1 MDNVGDWLYI
11 VFLIIAAVSGLF
23 SSKDKKKKSRPDILG
38 QPDREIV
45 PNDQPTEGK
54 GFWEI
59 LEDMQKETQKP
70 KPAPRQKQ
78 VKSKVEKPQVV
89 TSSPASSP
97 FLSAEKNIPNHIATQ
112 PSVRMSAIEE
122 EPGLMPEDTF
132 RDIEELKKAIIC
144 AEILTGS
151 INLRHTYIRFSV
163 ILCKFAP
170 EILNSKYLPKNI
182 KTNYHG
188 IKIYYS

>member
-78 VKSKVEKPQVV
+78 VKPKV
-89 TSSPASSP
+89 
-97 FLSAEKNIPNHIATQ
+97 EKNIPNHIATQ

-144 AEILTGS
+144 AEIL
-151 INLRHTYIRFSV
+151 NR
-163 ILCKFAP
+163 
-170 EILNSKYLPKNI
+170 KY
-182 KTNYHG
+182 
-188 IKIYYS
+188 

>member
-59 LEDMQKETQKP
+59 LEDMQRKRKNLSP
-70 KPAPRQKQ
+70 LPD
-78 VKSKVEKPQVV
+78 KS
-89 TSSPASSP
+89 
-97 FLSAEKNIPNHIATQ
+97 
-112 PSVRMSAIEE
+112 R
-122 EPGLMPEDTF
+122 
-132 RDIEELKKAIIC
+132 
-144 AEILTGS
+144 
-151 INLRHTYIRFSV
+151 
-163 ILCKFAP
+163 
-170 EILNSKYLPKNI
+170 
-182 KTNYHG
+182 
-188 IKIYYS
+188 

>member
-78 VKSKVEKPQVV
+78 VKSKVEKPQVEPHRLPHLH
-89 TSSPASSP
+89 SFPPRRISRIISR
-97 FLSAEKNIPNHIATQ
+97 
-112 PSVRMSAIEE
+112 PSH
-122 EPGLMPEDTF
+122 P
-132 RDIEELKKAIIC
+132 
-144 AEILTGS
+144 
-151 INLRHTYIRFSV
+151 
-163 ILCKFAP
+163 
-170 EILNSKYLPKNI
+170 
-182 KTNYHG
+182 
-188 IKIYYS
+188 

>member
-23 SSKDKKKKSRPDILG
+23 SSKDKKKKKSRPDILG

-78 VKSKVEKPQVV
+78 VKPKV
-89 TSSPASSP
+89 
-97 FLSAEKNIPNHIATQ
+97 EKNIPNHIATR

-122 EPGLMPEDTF
+122 EPELMPEDTF

-144 AEILTGS
+144 AEIL
-151 INLRHTYIRFSV
+151 NR
-163 ILCKFAP
+163 
-170 EILNSKYLPKNI
+170 KY
-182 KTNYHG
+182 
-188 IKIYYS
+188 

>member
-97 FLSAEKNIPNHIATQ
+97 FLSAEKNNPDHIAVPAIRKDECYRGRTGAYARRYLQ
-112 PSVRMSAIEE
+112 RHRGIEE
-122 EPGLMPEDTF
+122 SDHLCGDSKPEV
-132 RDIEELKKAIIC
+132 L
-144 AEILTGS
+144 
-151 INLRHTYIRFSV
+151 
-163 ILCKFAP
+163 
-170 EILNSKYLPKNI
+170 
-182 KTNYHG
+182 
-188 IKIYYS
+188 IYATLIFDSA

>member
-112 PSVRMSAIEE
+112 PSVRMSLPRKTGAYARRYLQRHRGIEE
-122 EPGLMPEDTF
+122 SDHLCGDSKPEV
-132 RDIEELKKAIIC
+132 L
-144 AEILTGS
+144 
-151 INLRHTYIRFSV
+151 
-163 ILCKFAP
+163 
-170 EILNSKYLPKNI
+170 
-182 KTNYHG
+182 
-188 IKIYYS
+188 IYATLIFDSA

>member
-59 LEDMQKETQKP
+59 LEDMLKESRNLIACLISIP
-70 KPAPRQKQ
+70 FRREEYPESYRDPAIRKDECYRGRTGAYARRYLQR
-78 VKSKVEKPQVV
+78 
-89 TSSPASSP
+89 
-97 FLSAEKNIPNHIATQ
+97 H
-112 PSVRMSAIEE
+112 RGIEE
-122 EPGLMPEDTF
+122 SDHLCGDSKPE
-132 RDIEELKKAIIC
+132 
-144 AEILTGS
+144 
-151 INLRHTYIRFSV
+151 V
-163 ILCKFAP
+163 
-170 EILNSKYLPKNI
+170 LNYATLI
-182 KTNYHG
+182 FYTA
-188 IKIYYS
+188 

>member
-23 SSKDKKKKSRPDILG
+23 SSKDKKKKKSRPDILG

-59 LEDMQKETQKP
+59 LEDMQKETRKKP
-70 KPAPRQKQ
+70 KVA
-78 VKSKVEKPQVV
+78 
-89 TSSPASSP
+89 TSSSAPSP
-97 FLSAEKNIPNHIATQ
+97 FLSAEKNIPNHIATR

-144 AEILTGS
+144 AEIL
-151 INLRHTYIRFSV
+151 NR
-163 ILCKFAP
+163 
-170 EILNSKYLPKNI
+170 KY
-182 KTNYHG
+182 
-188 IKIYYS
+188 

>member
-11 VFLIIAAVSGLF
+11 VFLIIAAVSGLV
-23 SSKDKKKKSRPDILG
+23 SSKDKKKKKSRPDILG

-70 KPAPRQKQ
+70 KSAPRPQQ
-78 VKSKVEKPQVV
+78 VKPKVEKPKVI
-89 TSSPASSP
+89 TSSPAPSP
-97 FLSAEKNIPNHIATQ
+97 FLSAEKHIPNHIATQ
-112 PSVRMSAIEE
+112 STARMSTIEE

-132 RDIEELKKAIIC
+132 RNIEELKKAIIC
-144 AEILTGS
+144 AEIL
-151 INLRHTYIRFSV
+151 NR
-163 ILCKFAP
+163 
-170 EILNSKYLPKNI
+170 KY
-182 KTNYHG
+182 
-188 IKIYYS
+188 

>member
-23 SSKDKKKKSRPDILG
+23 SFERQKEEESPRYIG

-54 GFWEI
+54 RLLGDI
-59 LEDMQKETQKP
+59 GGYAKETQKP

-122 EPGLMPEDTF
+122 EPGL
-132 RDIEELKKAIIC
+132 C
-144 AEILTGS
+144 Q
-151 INLRHTYIRFSV
+151 
-163 ILCKFAP
+163 
-170 EILNSKYLPKNI
+170 
-182 KTNYHG
+182 
-188 IKIYYS
+188 KIPSETSRN

>member
-70 KPAPRQKQ
+70 KPATASRNLIACLISIPFRREEYPE
-78 VKSKVEKPQVV
+78 SYRD
-89 TSSPASSP
+89 PAIRKDECYRGRTGAYARRY
-97 FLSAEKNIPNHIATQ
+97 LQRH
-112 PSVRMSAIEE
+112 RGIEE
-122 EPGLMPEDTF
+122 SDHLCGDSKPEV
-132 RDIEELKKAIIC
+132 L
-144 AEILTGS
+144 
-151 INLRHTYIRFSV
+151 
-163 ILCKFAP
+163 
-170 EILNSKYLPKNI
+170 
-182 KTNYHG
+182 
-188 IKIYYS
+188 IYATLIFDSA

>member
-1 MDNVGDWLYI
+1 MDNAGDWLYI
-11 VFLIIAAVSGLF
+11 VFLIIAGISSLF
-23 SSKDKKKKSRPDILG
+23 GSKNKKKRPKQILG

-132 RDIEELKKAIIC
+132 IEE
-144 AEILTGS
+144 S
-151 INLRHTYIRFSV
+151 DH
-163 ILCKFAP
+163 LCGDSKP
-170 EILNSKYLPKNI
+170 EVL
-182 KTNYHG
+182 
-188 IKIYYS
+188 IYATLIFDSA

>member
-78 VKSKVEKPQVV
+78 VTPKVEKPQVV
-89 TSSPASSP
+89 TSSPASS
-97 FLSAEKNIPNHIATQ
+97 
-112 PSVRMSAIEE
+112 
-122 EPGLMPEDTF
+122 
-132 RDIEELKKAIIC
+132 
-144 AEILTGS
+144 
-151 INLRHTYIRFSV
+151 RFSV

-188 IKIYYS
+188 IKIHYS

>member
-23 SSKDKKKKSRPDILG
+23 SSKDKKKKKSRPDILG

-59 LEDMQKETQKP
+59 LENMQKETQKP

-78 VKSKVEKPQVV
+78 VKPKVEKPQVV

-97 FLSAEKNIPNHIATQ
+97 FLSAEKNIPNHIATR

-144 AEILTGS
+144 AEIL
-151 INLRHTYIRFSV
+151 NR
-163 ILCKFAP
+163 
-170 EILNSKYLPKNI
+170 KY
-182 KTNYHG
+182 
-188 IKIYYS
+188 

>member
-59 LEDMQKETQKP
+59 LEDM
-70 KPAPRQKQ
+70 PRQKQ
-78 VKSKVEKPQVV
+78 VTPKVEKPQVV

-97 FLSAEKNIPNHIATQ
+97 FLSAEKNIPNHIATR

-144 AEILTGS
+144 AEIL
-151 INLRHTYIRFSV
+151 NR
-163 ILCKFAP
+163 
-170 EILNSKYLPKNI
+170 KY
-182 KTNYHG
+182 
-188 IKIYYS
+188 

>member
-38 QPDREIV
+38 QPDREIM

-78 VKSKVEKPQVV
+78 VTPKVEKPQVV
-89 TSSPASSP
+89 TYAGRY
-97 FLSAEKNIPNHIATQ
+97 LQRH
-112 PSVRMSAIEE
+112 RGIEE
-122 EPGLMPEDTF
+122 SDHLCGDSKPEV
-132 RDIEELKKAIIC
+132 L
-144 AEILTGS
+144 
-151 INLRHTYIRFSV
+151 
-163 ILCKFAP
+163 
-170 EILNSKYLPKNI
+170 
-182 KTNYHG
+182 
-188 IKIYYS
+188 IYATLIFDSA

>member
-1 MDNVGDWLYI
+1 MDNAGDWLYI
-11 VFLIIAAVSGLF
+11 VFLIIAGISGLF
-23 SSKDKKKKSRPDILG
+23 SSKNKKKRPK
-38 QPDREIV
+38 PDREIM

-144 AEILTGS
+144 AEIL
-151 INLRHTYIRFSV
+151 NR
-163 ILCKFAP
+163 
-170 EILNSKYLPKNI
+170 KY
-182 KTNYHG
+182 
-188 IKIYYS
+188 

>member
-78 VKSKVEKPQVV
+78 VTPKVEKPQVV

-97 FLSAEKNIPNHIATQ
+97 FLSAEKNYPEKIAEIVSGVAEGCVQSGAALIGGET
-112 PSVRMSAIEE
+112 AEH
-122 EPGLMPEDTF
+122 PGLMPEDTF

-144 AEILTGS
+144 AEIL
-151 INLRHTYIRFSV
+151 NR
-163 ILCKFAP
+163 
-170 EILNSKYLPKNI
+170 KY
-182 KTNYHG
+182 
-188 IKIYYS
+188 

>member
-89 TSSPASSP
+89 TCLISIPFRREEYPESYRDPAIRKDECYRGRTGAYARRY
-97 FLSAEKNIPNHIATQ
+97 LQRH
-112 PSVRMSAIEE
+112 RGIEE
-122 EPGLMPEDTF
+122 SDHLCGDSKPEV
-132 RDIEELKKAIIC
+132 L
-144 AEILTGS
+144 
-151 INLRHTYIRFSV
+151 
-163 ILCKFAP
+163 
-170 EILNSKYLPKNI
+170 
-182 KTNYHG
+182 
-188 IKIYYS
+188 IYATLIFDSA

>member
-1 MDNVGDWLYI
+1 M
-11 VFLIIAAVSGLF
+11 
-23 SSKDKKKKSRPDILG
+23 G

-78 VKSKVEKPQVV
+78 VKPKVEKPQVV

-144 AEILTGS
+144 AEIL
-151 INLRHTYIRFSV
+151 NR
-163 ILCKFAP
+163 
-170 EILNSKYLPKNI
+170 KY
-182 KTNYHG
+182 
-188 IKIYYS
+188 